1 MAREQEPKVAA
12 TATLKDLI
20 GRTPVD
26 KLETMTQTIAIIVP
40 PIAVSVDATA
50 VSDEEGENDVMLVQ
64 LIDILIIGDFQ
75 VTTLEQQK
83 VCKIIPATELLLSHR
98 VQC

>member
-1 MAREQEPKVAA
+1 
-12 TATLKDLI
+12 
-20 GRTPVD
+20 
-26 KLETMTQTIAIIVP
+26 MTQTIAIIVP

-75 VTTLEQQK
+75 VTLEQQK
-83 VCKIIPATELLLSHR
+83 VFLLQNPQQLRTELWVNFS
-98 VQC
+98 VSSGK

>member
-1 MAREQEPKVAA
+1 
-12 TATLKDLI
+12 
-20 GRTPVD
+20 
-26 KLETMTQTIAIIVP
+26 MTQTIAIIVP

-75 VTTLEQQK
+75 VTLEQQK
-83 VCKIIPATELLLSHR
+83 VFLLQNTQQLKFNFLTVSS
-98 VQC
+98 QASD

>member
-1 MAREQEPKVAA
+1 
-12 TATLKDLI
+12 
-20 GRTPVD
+20 
-26 KLETMTQTIAIIVP
+26 MTQTIAIIVP

-75 VTTLEQQK
+75 VTLEQQK
-83 VCKIIPATELLLSHR
+83 VFLL
-98 VQC
+98 QNYPQQ